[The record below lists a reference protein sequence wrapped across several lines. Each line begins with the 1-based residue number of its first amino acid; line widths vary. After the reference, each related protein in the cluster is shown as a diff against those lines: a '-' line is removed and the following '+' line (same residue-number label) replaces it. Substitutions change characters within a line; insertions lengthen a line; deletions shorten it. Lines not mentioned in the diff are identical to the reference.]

1 MENKGYGGAP
11 AVAMSRGKCHG
22 GKIRAAL
29 ASKLTARAS
38 GCSWLAR
45 WLRRQRG
52 PRDPVPIHPV
62 LLRLR
67 DTGSSAGMPVGH
79 SGLSGLDDTTVL
91 GQDFLFAK
99 ASQICSGK
107 K

>member
-1 MENKGYGGAP
+1 MASSLVENGKG
-11 AVAMSRGKCHG
+11 
-22 GKIRAAL
+22 
-29 ASKLTARAS
+29 
-38 GCSWLAR
+38 
-45 WLRRQRG
+45 G

-67 DTGSSAGMPVGH
+67 DTGSSAGTPVGH

-91 GQDFLFAK
+91 GQDFLFAM
-99 ASQICSGK
+99 ALQICSDK